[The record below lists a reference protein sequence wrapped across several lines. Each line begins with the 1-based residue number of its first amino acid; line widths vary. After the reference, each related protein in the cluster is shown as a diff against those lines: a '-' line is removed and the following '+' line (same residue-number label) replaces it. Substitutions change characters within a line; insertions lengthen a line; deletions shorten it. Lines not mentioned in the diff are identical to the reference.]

1 MGSLDGRTALITG
14 ASRGLGRALALSF
27 AREGA
32 ALALC
37 GRRQAPLEE
46 VAIACAAA
54 GVRVVTVS
62 ADLGVARDVERVA
75 ATALDRLGEVDILV
89 NNASDLGT
97 VPLAHLGDASAEALQ
112 RALDVNVLGAF
123 RMTRAVLGGMLLRG
137 RGLVV
142 NITSDAAV
150 EGYPG
155 WGVYGASKAALEGLT
170 RSWAAELAGSGVRIL
185 AVDPGDMDT
194 DMHRTA
200 IPDADPAELRDPADV
215 AEAILR
221 LVVAG
226 PGAVEATRLV
236 AALS

>member
-1 MGSLDGRTALITG
+1 MGSLDGQAALITG

-32 ALALC
+32 VLALC
-37 GRRQAPLEE
+37 GRRIAPLEE
-46 VAIACAAA
+46 VAEVCAA
-54 GVRVVTVS
+54 GVRAVVIS

-75 ATALDRLGEVDILV
+75 ATALDHLGAVDILV

-97 VPLAHLGDASAEALQ
+97 VPLAHLTDASSEALQ
-112 RALDVNVLGAF
+112 RALDVNVLGPF
-123 RMTRAVLGGMLLRG
+123 RLTRAVIGGMLLRG

-170 RSWAAELAGSGVRIL
+170 RSWAAELEGSGVRVI

-194 DMHRTA
+194 DMHRA
-200 IPDADPAELRDPADV
+200 ANPDADPATLRRPGDV
-215 AEAILR
+215 AESILR
-221 LVVAG
+221 LVVT
-226 PGAVEATRLV
+226 PQPATRLV
-236 AALS
+236 AALP